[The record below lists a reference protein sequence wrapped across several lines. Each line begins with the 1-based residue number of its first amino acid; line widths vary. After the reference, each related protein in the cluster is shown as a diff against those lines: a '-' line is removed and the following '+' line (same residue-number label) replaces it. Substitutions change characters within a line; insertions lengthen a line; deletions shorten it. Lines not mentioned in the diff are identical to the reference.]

1 MKGETLV
8 GAAWALWDT
17 QESLLQ
23 NYRSIFISTESIL
36 LSLSVTVL
44 SLGNP
49 LFSLLLVA
57 PGIFLHSLWRSICSS
72 RGRDVSFAQRLIEK
86 IESGE
91 IVEFNVL
98 GEFKRYQKD
107 FKTTNG
113 YVFEDWVLNTDEE
126 FHQMQQSK
134 TRIKMDKY
142 LPNSYLVLWGAVIG
156 LVISQ
161 TLRIYIL

>member
-1 MKGETLV
+1 MKGDTLI
-8 GAAWALWDT
+8 GAAWALWGT

-44 SLGNP
+44 SIGHP

-72 RGRDVSFAQRLIEK
+72 RGRDVSFSQRLIEK
-86 IESGE
+86 IEVGE
-91 IVEFNVL
+91 IKELNILV
-98 GEFKRYQKD
+98 EFKRYQKNVNT
-107 FKTTNG
+107 KNG
-113 YVFEDWVLNTDEE
+113 YVLEDWVLNNDEV
-126 FHQMQQSK
+126 FNQMLQSK

-142 LPNSYLVLWGAVIG
+142 LPNSYLVLWITIIILA
-156 LVISQ
+156 ISQ
-161 TLRIYIL
+161 MFFL